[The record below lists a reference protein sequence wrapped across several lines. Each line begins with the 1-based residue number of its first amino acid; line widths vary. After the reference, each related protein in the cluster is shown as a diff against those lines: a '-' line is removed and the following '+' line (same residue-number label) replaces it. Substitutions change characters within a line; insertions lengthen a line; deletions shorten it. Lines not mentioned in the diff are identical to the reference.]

1 MFDTRRTARNL
12 FRGKRYYLSAVNGL
26 LLYATVP
33 LNELLRQTV
42 PAKSLANNSL
52 LTLPCVLKHLFTEL
66 SNTNKL
72 FCLFN
77 QQMEGKYNIQYLV
90 IYRIWERNYCKTAEN
105 INLNRLFFLLEYN
118 KTIKYYQKIM

>member
-52 LTLPCVLKHLFTEL
+52 LTLPFMCIKTFIYGTFKYKQIILF
-66 SNTNKL
+66 
-72 FCLFN
+72 
-77 QQMEGKYNIQYLV
+77 V
-90 IYRIWERNYCKTAEN
+90 
-105 INLNRLFFLLEYN
+105 
-118 KTIKYYQKIM
+118 

>member
-77 QQMEGKYNIQYLV
+77 QQMEGKYNIEYLV
-90 IYRIWERNYCKTAEN
+90 IYRIWERN
-105 INLNRLFFLLEYN
+105 
-118 KTIKYYQKIM
+118 

>member
-12 FRGKRYYLSAVNGL
+12 FRSKHYYLSAVNGL

-72 FCLFN
+72 FSLFD
-77 QQMEGKYNIQYLV
+77 QQMQGKCNI
-90 IYRIWERNYCKTAEN
+90 
-105 INLNRLFFLLEYN
+105 
-118 KTIKYYQKIM
+118 

>member
-1 MFDTRRTARNL
+1 MFDTRQAARNL

-72 FCLFN
+72 FS
-77 QQMEGKYNIQYLV
+77 
-90 IYRIWERNYCKTAEN
+90 
-105 INLNRLFFLLEYN
+105 FLLN
-118 KTIKYYQKIM
+118 KCIVNIILNTLCY

>member
-42 PAKSLANNSL
+42 
-52 LTLPCVLKHLFTEL
+52 H
-66 SNTNKL
+66 
-72 FCLFN
+72 
-77 QQMEGKYNIQYLV
+77 Q
-90 IYRIWERNYCKTAEN
+90 
-105 INLNRLFFLLEYN
+105 LNHSP
-118 KTIKYYQKIM
+118 TIHF